1 MTSKR
6 TWTTDIAM
14 FFGMAALLA
23 AAPACS
29 QTPSSGGPRLKA
41 DAEVFD
47 FGYVPQN
54 AIVAHTYW
62 LRNTGTDRV
71 EITKLQ
77 PNCGCTTAPLTDSLV
92 EVGDSVP
99 VEILFGSR
107 NMTGK
112 VEKFTRIISNA
123 TGRVP
128 ALTFKS
134 HVLKPDEPTPVFS
147 VSPAIVDLAVKTE
160 ARVAAKNVSNE
171 PVSLRVVNA
180 PGPHIRLDV
189 KEISLQP
196 EESKE
201 IGLTLSASAPDSLSQ
216 SITLEASDPA
226 KTRITV
232 PITRVKRE

>member
-6 TWTTDIAM
+6 TWTTHTALS
-14 FFGMAALLA
+14 FGLAALL

-29 QTPSSGGPRLKA
+29 QTPSSSGPRLKA

-128 ALTFKS
+128 ALTFRS

-147 VSPAIVDLAVKTE
+147 VSPAIVDLAGKTE
-160 ARVAAKNVSNE
+160 ARIAAKNVSNE
-171 PVSLRVVNA
+171 PVSLRVINA

-201 IGLTLSASAPDSLSQ
+201 IGLTLSASAPDSFSQ

-226 KTRITV
+226 KTRVTV
-232 PITRVKRE
+232 PITRIKRE